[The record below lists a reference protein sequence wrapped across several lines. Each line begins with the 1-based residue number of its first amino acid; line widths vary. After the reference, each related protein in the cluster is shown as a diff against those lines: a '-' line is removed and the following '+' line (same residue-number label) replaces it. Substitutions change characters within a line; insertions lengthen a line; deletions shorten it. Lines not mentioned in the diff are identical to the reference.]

1 MTPKQLFLSHQ
12 AQTTH
17 FPLMMEMDKAEG
29 NYLYDK
35 AGKAYLDLISG
46 ISVSHLGHGNQ
57 HVKEAIKA
65 QVDKHM
71 HLMVYGE
78 FVQNPQVMLCAE
90 LAKLLPENLN
100 CTYLVNSGAE
110 ATDGALK
117 LAKRVTGRAQIL
129 ACKNAYHGSTH
140 GALSVMGDEFFKNSF
155 RPLLPDVKI
164 LELNNTKYLGLKRE
178 NIDLLKE
185 TSSLKLKKIIK
196 KNDIILFIA
205 AIAPAKN
212 SHDLIKNLII
222 LKNVCNNID
231 YKKIRKIIYISSDA
245 VYSDTKKK
253 ISEKSETI
261 PTSIHGTMHLVREN
275 YLRNIYNKKLCI
287 VRPTLIYGSNDPHN
301 SYGPNSFI
309 RKYLNNEKC

>member
-1 MTPKQLFLSHQ
+1 MRVIILGSGGF
-12 AQTTH
+12 
-17 FPLMMEMDKAEG
+17 
-29 NYLYDK
+29 
-35 AGKAYLDLISG
+35 ISSEVES
-46 ISVSHLGHGNQ
+46 I
-57 HVKEAIKA
+57 
-65 QVDKHM
+65 
-71 HLMVYGE
+71 
-78 FVQNPQVMLCAE
+78 
-90 LAKLLPENLN
+90 
-100 CTYLVNSGAE
+100 
-110 ATDGALK
+110 LK
-117 LAKRVTGRAQIL
+117 LK
-129 ACKNAYHGSTH
+129 
-140 GALSVMGDEFFKNSF
+140 
-155 RPLLPDVKI
+155 
-164 LELNNTKYLGLKRE
+164 NTKYLGLKRE
-178 NIDLLKE
+178 KIDLLKE

-253 ISEKSETI
+253 INEKSETI
-261 PTSIHGTMHLVREN
+261 PTSIHGMMHLIREN

-309 RKYLNNEKC
+309 RKYLNNENILLFGKGEEQRDHVWVKDVANIIVEIIYNNFFGIINIATGKAISFYKIAKIINQLKIKDSRKILFIKRNGPMPHKGFRKFDIKSLKNKFNELVPKKFEKVLKNIYTQY

>member
-1 MTPKQLFLSHQ
+1 MRVIILGSGGF
-12 AQTTH
+12 
-17 FPLMMEMDKAEG
+17 
-29 NYLYDK
+29 
-35 AGKAYLDLISG
+35 IS
-46 ISVSHLGHGNQ
+46 SEV
-57 HVKEAIKA
+57 E
-65 QVDKHM
+65 
-71 HLMVYGE
+71 
-78 FVQNPQVMLCAE
+78 
-90 LAKLLPENLN
+90 
-100 CTYLVNSGAE
+100 
-110 ATDGALK
+110 
-117 LAKRVTGRAQIL
+117 
-129 ACKNAYHGSTH
+129 
-140 GALSVMGDEFFKNSF
+140 
-155 RPLLPDVKI
+155 KI

-309 RKYLNNEKC
+309 RKYLNNENISLFGKGEELRDHVWVKDAANIIVNIIYNNFFGIINIATGKTISFYKIAKTINQLKRGNSKKIFFTKRNGPMPHNGLRKFDIKILKNKFKKLVPKRFEKVLTNIYNQY

>member
-1 MTPKQLFLSHQ
+1 MRVIILGSGGF
-12 AQTTH
+12 
-17 FPLMMEMDKAEG
+17 
-29 NYLYDK
+29 
-35 AGKAYLDLISG
+35 IS
-46 ISVSHLGHGNQ
+46 SEV
-57 HVKEAIKA
+57 E
-65 QVDKHM
+65 
-71 HLMVYGE
+71 
-78 FVQNPQVMLCAE
+78 
-90 LAKLLPENLN
+90 
-100 CTYLVNSGAE
+100 
-110 ATDGALK
+110 
-117 LAKRVTGRAQIL
+117 
-129 ACKNAYHGSTH
+129 
-140 GALSVMGDEFFKNSF
+140 
-155 RPLLPDVKI
+155 KI

-309 RKYLNNEKC
+309 RKYLNNENISLFGKGEELRDHVWVKDVANIIVNMIYNNFFGIINIATGKIISFYKIAKTINQLKRGNSKKILFTKRNGPMPHNGLRKFDIKILKSKFKKLVPKTFEKVLTNIYNQY

>member
-1 MTPKQLFLSHQ
+1 MRVIILGSGGF
-12 AQTTH
+12 
-17 FPLMMEMDKAEG
+17 
-29 NYLYDK
+29 
-35 AGKAYLDLISG
+35 ISSE
-46 ISVSHLGHGNQ
+46 I
-57 HVKEAIKA
+57 E
-65 QVDKHM
+65 
-71 HLMVYGE
+71 
-78 FVQNPQVMLCAE
+78 
-90 LAKLLPENLN
+90 
-100 CTYLVNSGAE
+100 
-110 ATDGALK
+110 
-117 LAKRVTGRAQIL
+117 
-129 ACKNAYHGSTH
+129 
-140 GALSVMGDEFFKNSF
+140 
-155 RPLLPDVKI
+155 KI

-231 YKKIRKIIYISSDA
+231 HKKIRKIIYISSDA

-261 PTSIHGTMHLVREN
+261 PTSLHGTMHLVREN

-309 RKYLNNEKC
+309 RKYLNNENISLFGKGEELRDHVWVKDAANIIVNIIYNNFFGIINIATGKTISFYKIAKTINQLKRGNSKKIFFTKRNGPMPHNGLRKFDIKILKNKFKKLVPKRFEKVLTNIYNQY